1 MVTRWNV
8 LVGLE
13 VKWIEAPGGVSTVV
27 LLLMRTVIWGAVFVM
42 LPRKEMAVSNDWDA
56 RLWVFR
62 GGSSMPSSFRAGL
75 RRSRLCLLLV
85 LSDVGAAVEELSLCW
100 WVDRA
105 A

>member
-1 MVTRWNV
+1 MVGRWNV

-62 GGSSMPSSFRAGL
+62 GGPSMPSLFRTGL
-75 RRSRLCLLLV
+75 CMLWLRLLLV
-85 LSDVGAAVEELSLCW
+85 LSDVGAVVEVSLLLW
-100 WVDRA
+100 
-105 A
+105 